1 MSVPS
6 IELRPRPP
14 RQKGALIEFSQRLVA
29 SVPHIIVFQYNPETL
44 TRTLTP
50 WQPPAPEA
58 ERSEGTPEQETS
70 QPADPPES
78 FTLDLEL
85 DAADAMQEF
94 RKDLVTVISGVAD
107 RLAAL
112 EMLLY
117 PADQGRLGGLRRSEG
132 STLAESAT
140 GGSGGSA
147 AGIGESGGE
156 AGAAQ
161 AEPLPR
167 GSVPI
172 VLFVWGPGR
181 IIPVRLTSFSVEE
194 QAYSAELYPI
204 RASVAIGLR
213 VLTPND
219 LKNHWDDS
227 GREMAIAAYEY
238 TKKQKQALAA
248 SFQTKNVEAIL
259 GMLPF

>member
-1 MSVPS
+1 MDTMPNGFR
-6 IELRPRPP
+6 LQPP

-29 SVPHIIVFQYNPETL
+29 SVPNIIVFQYNPESL
-44 TRTLTP
+44 NRTLTP
-50 WQPPAPEA
+50 WQPPRGEA
-58 ERSEGTPEQETS
+58 ETVEGESEPSTA

-78 FTLDLEL
+78 FTLSLEL

-94 RKDLVTVISGVAD
+94 RKDMVTVISGVAD

-117 PADQGRLGGLRRSEG
+117 PADQGLFRGLRG
-132 STLAESAT
+132 STRDALA
-140 GGSGGSA
+140 GSA
-147 AGIGESGGE
+147 GGA
-156 AGAAQ
+156 AGAAGTGE
-161 AEPLPR
+161 ADVLPR

-194 QAYSAELYPI
+194 QAYSAELYPT
-204 RASVAIGLR
+204 RAEVSVGLR
-213 VLTPND
+213 VLTPDD
-219 LKNHWDDS
+219 LETHWDTS
-227 GREMAIAAYEY
+227 GKEMATAAYNY

>member
-1 MSVPS
+1 MDTPS
-6 IELRPRPP
+6 IELRPHPP

-29 SVPHIIVFQYNPETL
+29 SVPNIIVFQYNPESL

-50 WQPPAPEA
+50 WQPPRPEA
-58 ERSEGTPEQETS
+58 ERSEGEPEQETS

-78 FTLDLEL
+78 FSLDLEL

-94 RKDLVTVISGVAD
+94 RKDLITVISGVAD

-117 PADQGRLGGLRRSEG
+117 PADQGLFRGLR
-132 STLAESAT
+132 
-140 GGSGGSA
+140 GSA
-147 AGIGESGGE
+147 SAGL
-156 AGAAQ
+156 AGAARGG
-161 AEPLPR
+161 AGGTSGAGEADVLPR

-204 RASVAIGLR
+204 RARVSVGLR

-219 LKNHWDDS
+219 LKNHWDSS

-259 GMLPF
+259 AMLPF